1 MPPAVYN
8 SSDYLPLNYYPWPN
22 LMNPHIEQMGR
33 DMDAWIDNDYTFLTE
48 IQKIKYKKMRLHAC
62 TACMWPHLTYEQ
74 VVPCNRFML
83 QYVVLDDQVE
93 DSSPQEVEHLR
104 TRCTAIL
111 QGDQPTPEENALYHH
126 MALLRDEFRAFMP
139 EIWMERFTNNFYLTV
154 RYGIEL
160 EHPYK
165 TANRPPSLALFKVLR
180 EYSVLMHP
188 YLTFGEIES
197 GLVLPKHI
205 LEHPVVQRMIT
216 LLVRIIAWQNDIHSL
231 PKELAKGTE
240 IFNLILVLQQE
251 YKLSLED
258 ASTEALRIHNEDLAE
273 LLALHKEYRE
283 FGEYQEHVDQF
294 LYYSGIGIQGVN
306 TFYLQETERYRHGGV
321 GFAWPDVANEKQAIE

>member
-1 MPPAVYN
+1 MNPLDYK
-8 SSDYLPLNYYPWPN
+8 SKDYLPLNYYPWPN
-22 LMNPHIEQMGR
+22 LMNPHVEQMGK

-48 IQKIKYKKMRLHAC
+48 LQKIRYKKMRLHAC

-74 VVPCNRFML
+74 AVPCNRFML

-93 DSSPQEVEHLR
+93 DSLPEEVEYLR

-111 QGDQPTPEENALYHH
+111 RGDQPTSEENALYQH
-126 MALLRDEFRAFMP
+126 MALIRDEFKAFMP
-139 EIWMERFTNNFYLTV
+139 EVWVERFIESFYITI

-165 TANRPPSLALFKVLR
+165 TANRPPSLALFQVLR
-180 EYSVLMHP
+180 EYSVLMFP

-197 GLVLPKHI
+197 GLILPPHI
-205 LEHPVVQRMIT
+205 LEHPVVKRMIT

-240 IFNLILVLQQE
+240 IFNLIFVLQQE
-251 YKLSLED
+251 NQLSLQE
-258 ASTEALRIHNEDLAE
+258 ASAEALRIHNKDLEE
-273 LLALHKEYRE
+273 LLALQNEYRE

-294 LYYSGIGIQGVN
+294 IYYSGIGIQGVN
-306 TFYLQETERYRHGGV
+306 TFYLQETERYRHGGA
-321 GFAWPDVANEKQAIE
+321 GFAWPEAANEK

>member
-1 MPPAVYN
+1 MTAAEYN
-8 SSDYLPLNYYPWPN
+8 SRDYLPLNYYPWPN
-22 LMNPHIEQMGR
+22 LVNPHIEQMGR

-48 IQKIKYKKMRLHAC
+48 KQRIRYKKMRLHAC

-74 VVPCNRFML
+74 TIPCNRFML

-93 DSSPQEVEHLR
+93 DASSEEIGHLR

-111 QGDQPTPEENALYHH
+111 RGDQPGPEENALYRHL
-126 MALLRDEFRAFMP
+126 ALIRDEFRAFMP
-139 EIWMERFTNNFYLTV
+139 EMWVQRFANYFYIST
-154 RYGIEL
+154 RYGIEP
-160 EHPYK
+160 ERPYK
-165 TANRPPSLALFKVLR
+165 VANRPPSLMLYKVLR

-188 YLTFGEIES
+188 YMIFGDIES
-197 GLVLPKHI
+197 GLILPDHVI
-205 LEHPVVQRMIT
+205 EHPVVQRMIT
-216 LLVRIIAWQNDIHSL
+216 LFVRVVAWQNDIHSL

-240 IFNLILVLQQE
+240 VFNLILVLQQE

-258 ASTEALRIHNEDLAE
+258 ASAEALRIHNEDLAE

-294 LYYSGIGIQGVN
+294 LYYSGIGLQGVN

-321 GFAWPDVANEKQAIE
+321 GFAWPEI